1 MTYQIEEMTA
11 GRAMSMR
18 RTGPYGPGNHALMET
33 FKEWVRANDLFTDS
47 AVILGISQDH
57 PQTTHRRNA
66 AATTF
71 AFWFLTTISKR
82 TRPLLN
88 SPCQAANT
96 RSFPSPTPQRRF
108 KKRGTT
114 SFRSLP
120 PMG

>member
-1 MTYQIEEMTA
+1 MTYHIEEMTA

-18 RTGPYGPGNHALMET
+18 RTGLYGPDNYALMET

-57 PQTTHRRNA
+57 PQTTPPERCRYDVCIR
-66 AATTF
+66 
-71 AFWFLTTISKR
+71 FLMTIPKR

-88 SPCQAANT
+88 TPCQAANT